1 MYRYGTN
8 RTIERRGKLIKTAVA
23 YGLVGLALSGCA
35 GKMGYTPPAL
45 SQMPPAMKTLN
56 EPLDAVWARAVP
68 ALSKQFFVI
77 NNIDKASGL
86 INVSYSGD
94 PASYVD
100 CGMISS
106 HVQNLRGTR
115 NYLFNGSAAYQEYE
129 SMESGNLFF
138 IKRRM
143 ALEGRINL
151 VFESIGTGSTRVTAN
166 TKYVVTKTVDISN
179 PMGQA
184 AHLNDSVSFN
194 SGNGANFPGRAS
206 LECRAT
212 GALEK
217 SVLDLL

>member
-1 MYRYGTN
+1 MKWAA
-8 RTIERRGKLIKTAVA
+8 ICALAAVT
-23 YGLVGLALSGCA
+23 LSGCA
-35 GKMGYTPPAL
+35 GKMGYTPPA
-45 SQMPPAMKTLN
+45 MKPVSASTKTVN
-56 EPLDAVWARAVP
+56 ESLDSVWARAVP

-94 PASYVD
+94 PGSYVD
-100 CGMISS
+100 SGMISS
-106 HVQNLRGTR
+106 HVQNLRGSR
-115 NYLFNGSAAYQEYE
+115 DYLFNGAAAYQEYE
-129 SMESGNLFF
+129 SMESGNLFY
-138 IKRRM
+138 IKRKM

-151 VFESIGTGSTRVTAN
+151 VFESLGAMSTRVTAN
-166 TKYVVTKTVDISN
+166 TKYVLTKTVDIAN

-217 SVLDLL
+217 SLLDLL